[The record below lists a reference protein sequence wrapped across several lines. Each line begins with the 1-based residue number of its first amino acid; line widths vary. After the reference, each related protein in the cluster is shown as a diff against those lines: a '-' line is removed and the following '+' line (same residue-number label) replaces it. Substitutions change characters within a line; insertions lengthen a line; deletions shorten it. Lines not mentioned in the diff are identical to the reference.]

1 MEPTEEVKLGT
12 ATNFIN
18 SVFDQDLADQLKYDP
33 DVVRIVRRHLGGVSI
48 HSRAGWRLAQDLADL
63 ARTRAKGVEE

>member
-18 SVFDQDLADQLKYDP
+18 YVFDHDLADQLKYDP
-33 DVVRIVRRHLGGVSI
+33 DVVRIVRGVSI